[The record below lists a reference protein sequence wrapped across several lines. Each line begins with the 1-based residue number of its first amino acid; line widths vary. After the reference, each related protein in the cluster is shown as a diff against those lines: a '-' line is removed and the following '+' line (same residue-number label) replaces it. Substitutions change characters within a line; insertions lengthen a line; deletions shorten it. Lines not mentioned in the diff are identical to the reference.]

1 MEDEQLRGITMRAS
15 AISLLY
21 EERKRKLGIGNS
33 GGGGEASGGDDKS
46 GGGGGGG
53 GEEEVAAPPEQK
65 KKYLINLIDSP
76 GHIDFCRLA
85 ME

>member
-33 GGGGEASGGDDKS
+33 GGGEASAGDDKS
-46 GGGGGGG
+46 GGCGGG
-53 GEEEVAAPPEQK
+53 GEEEAAAPPEQK

-76 GHIDFCRLA
+76 GHIDFCRLDV
-85 ME
+85 E